1 MWGLVAG
8 ALLAGIVGF
17 VLAFW
22 SPVAI
27 PMDVAPYLSLA
38 ALAGIDSLVG
48 GVRSATEGKF
58 RSDVFVSGFLANTL
72 LAAFLAYLG
81 ELLGQN
87 LTLAAVVALGGRIFV
102 NLSIIRRHWLD
113 GRGAART
120 GPTAA
125 QTMEQ

>member
-8 ALLAGIVGF
+8 ALLAGILGF
-17 VLAFW
+17 VLAFR

-48 GVRSATEGKF
+48 GIRSATEGKF

-87 LTLAAVVALGGRIFV
+87 LALAAVVALGGRIFV

-113 GRGAART
+113 GRGAARAK
-120 GPTAA
+120 PTAA
-125 QTMEQ
+125 QTIEQ